1 MRRLLAAIAVLA
13 ACSAATTGTADATS
27 CSRALASAAVKQV
40 KPHIPSLGDAP
51 LLVTPAMVDELIC
64 FDFTG
69 DGRVDLAMTV
79 ASGGT
84 AGDVGWLVLQ
94 RTASGWRLA
103 IGRNGYKL
111 GLFRVGRDVVAS
123 QPIYRKNDPN
133 CCPTGG
139 FAHERWR
146 WNGNGGRFVLV
157 RSWKS
162 KSFKP

>member
-1 MRRLLAAIAVLA
+1 MRRLLTLVAALA
-13 ACSAATTGTADATS
+13 ACVAATTAGAGGTG
-27 CSRALASAAVKQV
+27 CSRALADAAIRQV
-40 KPHIPSLGDAP
+40 KPHIPSLGDTP
-51 LLVTPAMVDELIC
+51 LLVTPAIVDELIC

-69 DGRVDLAMTV
+69 DGRIDLAMTV

-84 AGDVGWLVLQ
+84 AGDIGWLVLQ

-103 IGRNGYKL
+103 LGRSGYKV
-111 GLFRVGRDVVAS
+111 GLFRVGRDPVSS

-146 WNGNGGRFVLV
+146 WNGRRFVLA
-157 RSWKS
+157 RTWKS